1 MINTYCLPYTGKRYV
16 TDAEFFSMIGG
27 IAHDINRTMNNVSDV
42 ACRKGY
48 SLTKNQVGKDI
59 ACCLAYRVITVHI
72 TGSLQ
77 IKDNTV

>member
-42 ACRKGY
+42 VCRKGY
-48 SLTKNQVGKDI
+48 SLTKNQVGKGY
-59 ACCLAYRVITVHI
+59 CLLPCLPSHYCAHYRQ
-72 TGSLQ
+72 SAD
-77 IKDNTV
+77 KR

>member
-1 MINTYCLPYTGKRYV
+1 
-16 TDAEFFSMIGG
+16 
-27 IAHDINRTMNNVSDV
+27 MNNVSDV
-42 ACRKGY
+42 AYRKGY

-59 ACCLAYRVITVHI
+59 ACCLAYQVITVSV